1 MTLTADFE
9 NQSAHRL
16 AAHFDPSGARTI
28 GILIMY
34 DKHVKV
40 ANTAV

>member
-28 GILIMY
+28 GILMLY
-34 DKHVKV
+34 GARVKV
-40 ANTAV
+40 VDTAV